1 MLLEF
6 LKFYETYVWYIVPIL
21 AKFTFKEDASRKYKG
36 YSAENFSRF
45 LRLCL
50 NAVKS
55 LTFTGRHRNASMR
68 NKCRKV
74 VNSKELLSQV
84 LYGIDGAT

>member
-1 MLLEF
+1 MP
-6 LKFYETYVWYIVPIL
+6 KFEKL
-21 AKFTFKEDASRKYKG
+21 RFKEDASRKYKG

-55 LTFTGRHRNASMR
+55 LTFTGRLRNASMR
-68 NKCRKV
+68 NKCRKIA
-74 VNSKELLSQV
+74 NSKELLSQV